1 MKPVLS
7 AAAHSRWTTPENLL
21 RISVVVAIATIAL
34 KTSAWAVSGSVGLLS
49 DALESLVN
57 LVGALFALGMVTIA
71 KRPAD
76 EGHPYGHTKAEYFS
90 AGFEGLLIFGAA
102 MAIVWASV
110 DRLLHPQ
117 PLEQLGW
124 GIALSMLSTAL
135 NGGLAWVMLRAA
147 REHQSMALEGDG
159 RHLMTDVWTSA
170 GVVGGLLLAMLTGWH
185 WLDAVL
191 GIAVALHIF
200 KEGGQLVWRSSQGLM
215 DESIDAETLA
225 KIERCVRAF
234 EAQTGGAVHCDKL
247 STRRAGALHF
257 IDMHLHMPGGWSLAH
272 ATQLRM
278 QLEAALLQELPQA
291 RISMEVLPLG
301 VQTQT
306 EAVQRYGD
314 APSP

>member
-1 MKPVLS
+1 MKPT
-7 AAAHSRWTTPENLL
+7 AAPATHSRWTTPENLL

-34 KTSAWAVSGSVGLLS
+34 KTTAWAVSGSVGLLS

-57 LVGALFALGMVTIA
+57 LGGALFALGMVTIA

-102 MAIVWASV
+102 MAILWASV

-147 REHQSMALEGDG
+147 RAHRSIALEGDG
-159 RHLMTDVWTSA
+159 HHLMTDVWTSL
-170 GVVGGLLLAMLTGWH
+170 GVVVGLLLAMLTGWH
-185 WLDAVL
+185 WVDAVL
-191 GIAVALHIF
+191 GIAVALHIC
-200 KEGGQLVWRSSQGLM
+200 KEGGKLVWRSSQGLM
-215 DESIDAETLA
+215 DEAIDAQTLA
-225 KIERCVRAF
+225 SIEACVRGF

-257 IDMHLHMPGGWSLAH
+257 IDMHLHMPGDWTLAH

-278 QLEAALLQELPQA
+278 ALEAALLRELPQA

-306 EAVQRYGD
+306 ETASQNAGD
-314 APSP
+314 AAP

>member
-1 MKPVLS
+1 MSPT
-7 AAAHSRWTTPENLL
+7 AAPATHSRWTTPENLL

-34 KTSAWAVSGSVGLLS
+34 KTTAWAVSGSVGLLS

-76 EGHPYGHTKAEYFS
+76 EGHPYGHSKAEYFS

-102 MAIVWASV
+102 MAILWASV
-110 DRLLHPQ
+110 DRLIHPQ
-117 PLEQLGW
+117 PLEQLVW
-124 GIALSMLSTAL
+124 GIALSMFSTAL

-147 REHQSMALEGDG
+147 RAHRSIALEGDG
-159 RHLMTDVWTSA
+159 RHLMTDVWTSL
-170 GVVGGLLLAMLTGWH
+170 GVVVGLLLAMLTGWH
-185 WLDAVL
+185 WVDAVL
-191 GIAVALHIF
+191 GIAVALHIC

-215 DESIDAETLA
+215 DEAIDAQTLA
-225 KIERCVRAF
+225 SIEACVRGF

-257 IDMHLHMPGGWSLAH
+257 IDMHLHMPGDWTLAH

-278 QLEAALLQELPQA
+278 ALEAALLRELPQA

-306 EAVQRYGD
+306 ETASQNAGD
-314 APSP
+314 AAP